1 MSHQH
6 EWDLESAMAV
16 LQHQTVDAKLWAE
29 AVEWLLLYG
38 PPEIQEL
45 LAQASTTATNE
56 SFPELKATGYTR
68 DGQPCY
74 DIKAIARS
82 LNISEK
88 EATEIIAQKEFDHD
102 TRYFYDKKETYKV
115 Q

>member
-45 LAQASTTATNE
+45 LAQASTTATSE

-82 LNISEK
+82 LNINEE
-88 EATEIIAQKEFDHD
+88 EAKEIIARKEFDHE